1 MVYLLCTQ
9 VSVRGSGTS
18 SASDL
23 QKYGWSKA
31 EQEKLGEGVAGGD
44 CTSSLLQPGQPWRF
58 VTSEGFSYLH
68 LWKTLFLLLHVRPLL
83 LLLTFLCP
91 SHTMPKTVLLVSL
104 FKNQFASERS
114 QPPHTLSRN
123 NFTLILLHFI
133 LHKHQ
138 KVQMKSLSKEIYPMI
153 AWVIISPTA
162 PSKIRGVWGVLSD
175 DFGSWAVQCPLLFYL
190 FLVPLDISSCFN
202 RGSINNFRRIHRASR
217 VMHKLLTAICRG

>member
-23 QKYGWSKA
+23 QKYRWSKA
-31 EQEKLGEGVAGGD
+31 EQEKLGEGDAGGG
-44 CTSSLLQPGQPWRF
+44 CTSSLLRPGQPWRV

-83 LLLTFLCP
+83 PLLTFLCP
-91 SHTMPKTVLLVSL
+91 SHTMPKTVRLVSL
-104 FKNQFASERS
+104 FKTQFASERS
-114 QPPHTLSRN
+114 QPPHSLSRD

-138 KVQMKSLSKEIYPMI
+138 KVQMKSLSKEIYPTI

-162 PSKIRGVWGVLSD
+162 PSKIIGVWCVLSEG
-175 DFGSWAVQCPLLFYL
+175 FWYLGCTVPTLVLPL
-190 FLVPLDISSCFN
+190 P
-202 RGSINNFRRIHRASR
+202 GTFRH
-217 VMHKLLTAICRG
+217 LLLLQQG